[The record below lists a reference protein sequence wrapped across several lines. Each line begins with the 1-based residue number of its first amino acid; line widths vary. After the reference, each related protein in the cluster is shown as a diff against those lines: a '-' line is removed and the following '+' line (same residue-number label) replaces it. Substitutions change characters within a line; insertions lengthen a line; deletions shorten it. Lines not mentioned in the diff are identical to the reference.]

1 MIACDILYHPA
12 GFGHG
17 HRWLAMHCPDRRRS
31 KLPEPLAGPGSSS
44 RDIPRTKITRRPI

>member
-17 HRWLAMHCPDRRRS
+17 HRWLAMHCPFPR
-31 KLPEPLAGPGSSS
+31 PTPLKTS
-44 RDIPRTKITRRPI
+44 RTARRPWVINRATSRGPR